1 MPGCTTENDAT
12 FDAAKEFR
20 DLLQRVREGDEE
32 AAWELI
38 DLYGPHIFRVVRRRL
53 NSRIRSKFDS
63 ADFVQAVWAS
73 FFTSRSEILSFSQP
87 EELIAFLAQMA
98 QNKVMTEVRRRIQ
111 LTKHNVTHEE
121 RLEDSTL
128 PAPIDAV
135 GNQPSP
141 SQVAVARERWE
152 RMLAASPPQWREILV
167 MRYRGA
173 TYEEVALKVG
183 MHERSVRKIMD
194 QLLQRLHDWSS

>member
-1 MPGCTTENDAT
+1 MPTCSTENDAT
-12 FDAAKEFR
+12 FDAAREFR
-20 DLLQRVREGDEE
+20 DLLQRVREGDED

-73 FFTSRSEILSFSQP
+73 FFTSRAEILSFKEP
-87 EELIAFLAQMA
+87 EELIGFLAQMA
-98 QNKVMTEVRRRIQ
+98 RNKVVCEVRRRMQYLRYNVIQ
-111 LTKHNVTHEE
+111 EQPLD
-121 RLEDSTL
+121 DSVL
-128 PAPIDAV
+128 PAPTAI

-141 SQVAVARERWE
+141 SQVAVAREKWE
-152 RMLAASPPQWREILV
+152 RLLTTSPPIWREILE

-173 TYEEVALKVG
+173 KYDEIALKVG
-183 MHERSVRKIMD
+183 MHERSVRKIID
-194 QLLQRLHDWSS
+194 QMLEQLQDRSR